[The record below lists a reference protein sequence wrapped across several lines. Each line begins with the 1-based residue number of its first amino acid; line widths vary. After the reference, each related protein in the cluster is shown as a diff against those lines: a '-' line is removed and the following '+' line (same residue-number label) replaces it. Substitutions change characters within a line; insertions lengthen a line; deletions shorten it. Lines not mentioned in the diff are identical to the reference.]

1 MVARL
6 LWEQNV
12 AGSNPVVP
20 TMNIIIYAL
29 LALGATTIGSLSGM
43 GGGVIM
49 KPAMDFL
56 GHYPSASIGLLSSI
70 TVFFMSSVSLAKDY
84 RAQRAAGRVPVS
96 IPRLLILSAG
106 SVAGGITGQFIY
118 NKVCAAVNNNNAVI
132 FIQNICLLILM
143 VVVFVYMLF
152 ADKIKKH
159 RFSSALAYILS
170 GFFLGFISSFLG
182 IGGGPINVAL
192 FIYVFS
198 FEIKT
203 AAFASL
209 TTIFFAQI
217 AKLASV
223 LFTTGFAPYDLSMAP
238 YMIVCGIAGGFLG
251 THLKLHASTKAV
263 NILFNIVEAF
273 IIALCVANIVRSL

>member
-1 MVARL
+1 
-6 LWEQNV
+6 
-12 AGSNPVVP
+12 
-20 TMNIIIYAL
+20 MNIVIYAL

-56 GHYPSASIGLLSSI
+56 GHYSSASIGLLSSL

-84 RAQRAAGRVPVS
+84 RAQRASGRVPVS
-96 IPRLLILSAG
+96 ISRLLILSAG
-106 SVAGGITGQFIY
+106 SVAGGIAGQFAY
-118 NKVCAAVNNNNAVI
+118 EWVRKAVNNNDAVI

-143 VVVFVYMLF
+143 VAVFIYMLF

-159 RFSSALAYILS
+159 GFSSAPAYILS
-170 GFFLGFISSFLG
+170 GFVLGFISSFLG

-223 LFTTGFAPYDLSMAP
+223 LLTTGFAPYDLSMAP
-238 YMIVCGIAGGFLG
+238 YMIACGVAGGFLG
-251 THLKLHASTKAV
+251 THLKLHASTRAV
-263 NILFNIVEAF
+263 NILFNITEAG